1 MDVKKGRRER
11 CVVKMNC
18 KNCGKEV
25 KEDWNI
31 CPYCMQPIQEMDGNV
46 NDEVAEEKRCLQCGS
61 KLKEGAKFCAQCG
74 MQVGEKVVQTN
85 ADKKEWKL
93 VKSKRFGK
101 RLRYGTVVTNLQISG
116 NEVYVGIQGKKKN
129 IEVQQNIS
137 NLRSVEIKSTF
148 DFWATL
154 YSVMFFGLG
163 LFLII
168 YGYGEAFVGWM
179 LAGIW
184 LWRAYG
190 KVVVLNWADGSK
202 TEIPTQGDGDAEN
215 MITYL
220 EKRIK

>member
-168 YGYGEAFVGWM
+168 YGYGEAVVG
-179 LAGIW
+179 
-184 LWRAYG
+184 
-190 KVVVLNWADGSK
+190 
-202 TEIPTQGDGDAEN
+202 
-215 MITYL
+215 
-220 EKRIK
+220 